1 MASFSNPTPE
11 REAGRLAAPAPH
23 GPLQPRRAA
32 RRYLWPLVG
41 LGVLAGGAVY
51 LLADRPAGGMKP
63 AQLAAIP
70 TAEVR
75 FGPIER
81 TIRVA
86 GQTSARRYADIKV
99 PQQRGRGSGSL
110 TLLKLIEGGVQV
122 KQGDVVAQLDPEYLL
137 QQIDDFED
145 TLNQSEA
152 NLRTLKARQAVDWE
166 NLQQTVRAAKAAR
179 DQAAQDYSAAEVKT
193 EVEREILRLALEE
206 AEATYKQ
213 QLEALPLKQISF
225 QADLRTAEIS
235 YQQQL
240 RRRERLRNDLKNYTF
255 TAPMDGLVVIQT
267 FTRPGSSDL
276 VQYQVGDQVQPGQV
290 ILKIVDTS
298 TMQLEAQA
306 NQTEASQLRVGQPA
320 KVTLDAFPELEFSG
334 RVSRLGAM
342 AIQGWRENYYI
353 RTVPVV
359 VEIHSADPRLI
370 PDMTGAATIRVA
382 HKENALLV
390 PLAALRS
397 EGDKNYVRVRTANGF
412 ERREVAVG
420 MKNPLEAEILSGLR
434 AGERVAL
441 Q

>member
-1 MASFSNPTPE
+1 MSSFSNSTPE
-11 REAGRLAAPAPH
+11 SAGSRPAASSA
-23 GPLQPRRAA
+23 GAQLRPRRSKG
-32 RRYLWPLVG
+32 RYLWLLIG
-41 LGVLAGGAVY
+41 LGVLGGGAVY
-51 LLADRPAGGMKP
+51 LLADRPAEGTKP
-63 AQLAAIP
+63 AQLASIP
-70 TAEVR
+70 TAEAR
-75 FGPIER
+75 LGPIER
-81 TIRVA
+81 TIRIS

-99 PQQRGRGSGSL
+99 PEQRGRGGGSL
-110 TLLKLIEGGVQV
+110 TLLKLIEGGVHV
-122 KQGDVVAQLDPEYLL
+122 KQGDVVAQLDPESLL

-179 DQAAQDYSAAEVKT
+179 DQAAHDYSAAEVKT

-225 QADLRTAEIS
+225 QCDLRTAEIS

-306 NQTEASQLRVGQPA
+306 NQTEASELRVGQTA
-320 KVTLDAFPELEFSG
+320 RVTLDAFPELEFSG
-334 RVSRLGAM
+334 RVSRIGAM
-342 AIQGWRENYYI
+342 AVQGWRENYYI

-359 VEIHSADPRLI
+359 VEIHGSDPRLI

-382 HKENALLV
+382 YKDNALLV
-390 PLAALRS
+390 PLTALRT
-397 EGDKNYVRVRTANGF
+397 EGDKSYVRVRTAKGF

-420 MKNPLEAEILSGLR
+420 MKNPLQAEIVSGLQP
-434 AGERVAL
+434 GERVAL

>member
-1 MASFSNPTPE
+1 MSSFSNSMPE
-11 REAGRLAAPAPH
+11 PETGRPAAPASH
-23 GPLQPRRAA
+23 GTLRPRRPG
-32 RRYLWPLVG
+32 RRYVWPLVG

-51 LLADRPAGGMKP
+51 LLADRPSGGMKP

-75 FGPIER
+75 IGSIER
-81 TIRVA
+81 TIRVS
-86 GQTSARRYADIKV
+86 GQISARRYADIKV

-110 TLLKLIEGGVQV
+110 TLLRLIEGGVQV

-166 NLQQTVRAAKAAR
+166 NLQQTVRSAKAAR
-179 DQAAQDYSAAEVKT
+179 DRAAHDYSAAEVKT

-225 QADLRTAEIS
+225 ECDLRTQEIN

-255 TAPMDGLVVIQT
+255 AAPMDGLVVIQT

-334 RVSRLGAM
+334 RVSRVGAM

-359 VEIHSADPRLI
+359 VEIHGSDPRLI

-382 HKENALLV
+382 YKENALLV
-390 PLAALRS
+390 PLSALRT
-397 EGDKNYVRVRTANGF
+397 EGEKSYVRVRTANGF